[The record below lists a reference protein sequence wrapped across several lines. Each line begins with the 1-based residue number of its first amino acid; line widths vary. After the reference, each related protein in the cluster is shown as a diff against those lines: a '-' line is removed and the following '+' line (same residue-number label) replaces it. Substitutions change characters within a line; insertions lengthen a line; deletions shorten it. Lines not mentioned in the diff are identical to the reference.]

1 MQVVSARVQ
10 SRCGVKWLTPVVFLS
25 PCACQRPRSLK
36 SPACFAGFWI
46 DLSALNIQANTPY
59 ALSIKL
65 PAMAPGA
72 FGGVYYDNVDTVYA
86 QVA

>member
-1 MQVVSARVQ
+1 
-10 SRCGVKWLTPVVFLS
+10 
-25 PCACQRPRSLK
+25 
-36 SPACFAGFWI
+36 
-46 DLSALNIQANTPY
+46 LSALNIEANTPY

-65 PAMAPGA
+65 PAMALGA